1 MIKLEVHRKHFH
13 YILNYSDCLEK
24 KHVCTWAVGWTS
36 PFFGIPFY
44 VKKEWHDSLWLSRL
58 GRHFLENNMNISL
71 QRKQQLVLVANGK
84 IGTYKQIR
92 ILKKC
97 VLAPWVWCL
106 PNNWRLCDEI
116 DKAITK
122 CGIFWIVYG
131 DQCKYVNIWKIF
143 ITLNSA
149 NQYFSSDQSMKLQ
162 N

>member
-1 MIKLEVHRKHFH
+1 MT
-13 YILNYSDCLEK
+13 
-24 KHVCTWAVGWTS
+24 VCGYLDLADIFLKITWT
-36 PFFGIPFY
+36 
-44 VKKEWHDSLWLSRL
+44 
-58 GRHFLENNMNISL
+58 SL

-92 ILKKC
+92 ILKNVYWHHEFDVFPIIEDFC
-97 VLAPWVWCL
+97 
-106 PNNWRLCDEI
+106 NEI
-116 DKAITK
+116 DKDITK

-149 NQYFSSDQSMKLQ
+149 NQYFSNDQSMKLQ